1 MMKARSS
8 LGRNFIEVCKVRS
21 LVNSSLRVRR
31 LLNDPMSSSS
41 SSALVGVTLATSTA
55 GPWRSP
61 TTVAITRCRWSS
73 AVEWRRLC
81 SSIPRALKG
90 TLHIVRAVPCGAVP
104 CVVGA
109 CTHVGATSLESYE
122 HIGKYQTSSDVE
134 QLKRDWTPDSM
145 LPKMYKD
152 REIGKPPAFT
162 D

>member
-1 MMKARSS
+1 
-8 LGRNFIEVCKVRS
+8 
-21 LVNSSLRVRR
+21 
-31 LLNDPMSSSS
+31 
-41 SSALVGVTLATSTA
+41 
-55 GPWRSP
+55 
-61 TTVAITRCRWSS
+61 
-73 AVEWRRLC
+73 
-81 SSIPRALKG
+81 
-90 TLHIVRAVPCGAVP
+90 VRAVPCGAVP